1 VRRGGD
7 GRAQERGAGKEEQMC
22 GASNEEQG

>member
-1 VRRGGD
+1 VQRGGD
-7 GRAQERGAGKEEQMC
+7 GIAQERGAGKEEQIG